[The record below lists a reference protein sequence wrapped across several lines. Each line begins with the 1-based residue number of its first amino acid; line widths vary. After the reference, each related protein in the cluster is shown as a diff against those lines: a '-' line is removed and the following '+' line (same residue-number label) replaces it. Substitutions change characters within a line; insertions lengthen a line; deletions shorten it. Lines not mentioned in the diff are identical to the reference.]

1 MCYAT
6 VRLLRRSKHSLLPTE
21 YPCYSSYNLQFFIRG
36 GMSTLL
42 SILILIPWTRRCRKA
57 HTIKKLIWRGNV
69 WCFLISVEILNSS
82 LPSSLPPPLSL
93 YVRIEAISF
102 SATHMIRSR
111 KTKYRRVFQV
121 LITLSQKV
129 GQSSQRITLRCNI
142 KWLNAEH
149 SDRISKGAS
158 RQHTS
163 SVDVLSAKI
172 TTCRC
177 YLFMIRAAINLLPFY
192 DIDVRTSYHLNC
204 YVVSYGVII

>member
-1 MCYAT
+1 MCYATT

-158 RQHTS
+158 RQHFKCRRIIHKDYHLSMLSFHDSRSNKSS
-163 SVDVLSAKI
+163 SVLRHKCENI
-172 TTCRC
+172 
-177 YLFMIRAAINLLPFY
+177 LP
-192 DIDVRTSYHLNC
+192 LNC
-204 YVVSYGVII
+204 YVSYGVII